1 MHGCD
6 SAVTLHL
13 TIRDASEN
21 EFSDAGCGSYTWNGE
36 TYDITGD
43 YQQTFLN
50 AAGCDSVVTLHL
62 TIHPEYHVQ
71 LQGTVC
77 EGSGYY
83 ENGLDVSPQQIA
95 DQGRVVLEYRYTS
108 SMGCDSMIT
117 LELTVIDTDL
127 TIVADPPDLCEELR
141 MVLTAETDFDTYQ
154 WSTGET
160 TSFIEVTAPGGYSLT
175 ASNDNCSA
183 TASVTVQPC
192 ELELYLP
199 NTITP
204 SIHDGLN
211 DNFCINEVLQTQM
224 YDFSIH
230 IYDRWG
236 SEVFASSDKAF
247 KWDGKVN
254 GEIRKST
261 MYNYVIQYRDLYGE
275 KFLIKGSLLVLSQP
289 NRHCARL

>member
-1 MHGCD
+1 
-6 SAVTLHL
+6 
-13 TIRDASEN
+13 
-21 EFSDAGCGSYTWNGE
+21 
-36 TYDITGD
+36 
-43 YQQTFLN
+43 
-50 AAGCDSVVTLHL
+50 
-62 TIHPEYHVQ
+62 
-71 LQGTVC
+71 
-77 EGSGYY
+77 
-83 ENGLDVSPQQIA
+83 
-95 DQGRVVLEYRYTS
+95 
-108 SMGCDSMIT
+108 MGCDSMIT

-275 KFLIKGSLLVLSQP
+275 KFLIKGSLLVL
-289 NRHCARL
+289 